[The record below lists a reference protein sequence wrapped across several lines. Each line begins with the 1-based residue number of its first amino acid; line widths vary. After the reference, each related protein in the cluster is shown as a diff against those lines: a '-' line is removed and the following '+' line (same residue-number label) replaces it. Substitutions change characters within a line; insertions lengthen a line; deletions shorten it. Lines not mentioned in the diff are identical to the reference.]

1 MALSSSKYRLLLVG
15 RKPIMFNNNILG
27 EYLTFV
33 YYYWE
38 ENNELWEN
46 INARWEKIIL

>member
-1 MALSSSKYRLLLVG
+1 MALSNSKYRLLLVG

-27 EYLTFV
+27 EYTTFI

-38 ENNELWEN
+38 EYNELWEYAN
-46 INARWEKIIL
+46 INWETI

>member
-27 EYLTFV
+27 EYTTFI
-33 YYYWE
+33 YYWE
-38 ENNELWEN
+38 EYNELWEYAN
-46 INARWEKIIL
+46 INWETI